1 MEKWLSGLNALAN
14 NKVISA
20 DLNQGAVLVA
30 NRDSVGGAWE
40 AFVITAAP

>member
-1 MEKWLSGLNALAN
+1 MGLKALAN
-14 NKVISA
+14 GKVVSA
-20 DLNQGAVLVA
+20 DLNQGAVLIA